1 MVEFTSVSGSDR
13 AITDTTPTV
22 TTIRTGITT
31 GHTIGGT
38 GIAITGIIP
47 ITITGIE

>member
-13 AITDTTPTV
+13 AITDITLMATI
-22 TTIRTGITT
+22 IRTGITT
-31 GHTIGGT
+31 GHTIGAT
-38 GIAITGIIP
+38 GIAIIGIIP